1 MQMVNKILGQNLQS
15 WILLSIILP
24 VPKLWRDQFA
34 HENGEQPLFIKMLSN
49 SPFDLQGKTR
59 QIDPVKR

>member
-1 MQMVNKILGQNLQS
+1 MELICANGKQDSGTKFNSPEFCLA
-15 WILLSIILP
+15 
-24 VPKLWRDQFA
+24 FA

>member
-1 MQMVNKILGQNLQS
+1 M
-15 WILLSIILP
+15 
-24 VPKLWRDQFA
+24 PKLWRDQFA